1 MLTYPRL
8 SLEETFIVADSFDPY
23 REALVREEMT
33 SWSEDFDDL
42 EPGEKSRLE
51 IALHADPE
59 NCSQLEYLRIHTGFC
74 RTVIVTA
81 EDIARVSQ

>member
-1 MLTYPRL
+1 M
-8 SLEETFIVADSFDPY
+8 SDSFDPY
-23 REALVREEMT
+23 REALVREEKT

-42 EPGEKSRLE
+42 EPGEKSLIE

-59 NCSQLEYLRIHTGFC
+59 NCSQLEYFRIHTGFC

-81 EDIARVSQ
+81 DDIARVGQ

>member
-1 MLTYPRL
+1 M
-8 SLEETFIVADSFDPY
+8 ADSFDLY
-23 REALVREEMT
+23 REALVMEEKT

-42 EPGEKSRLE
+42 EPGEKNLIE

-59 NCSQLEYLRIHTGFC
+59 NCSQLEYFRTHSGFC

-81 EDIARVSQ
+81 DDVARVSQ